1 MDHGRP
7 YADRSAA
14 GRVLADALVSAL
26 AEHDR
31 DPGPPLVLALP
42 RGGVPVAVPVAE
54 ALTAELSVLVV
65 RKLGAPGQPEL
76 AVGAIALIGE
86 HVVRV
91 LNDQWVRRLR
101 LSAERLSIMVDTET
115 EELRAR
121 ATVLGTTP
129 PVAGRT
135 VIVVDDGLATG
146 ATPSSPA
153 GRWPV
158 PTGTPG
164 RTAGTTS
171 ATSPNSPVT
180 AAGGTAATRRA
191 AVTAGRGA
199 DAGYVVVA
207 VPVGAAGACQELA
220 EVADLVVCP
229 RQPYPFRA
237 VGEHY
242 QDFAQLNDDDVLA
255 LLR

>member
-146 ATPSSPA
+146 ATM
-153 GRWPV
+153 
-158 PTGTPG
+158 
-164 RTAGTTS
+164 
-171 ATSPNSPVT
+171 
-180 AAGGTAATRRA
+180 RA
-191 AVTAGRGA
+191 AVTAVRGA